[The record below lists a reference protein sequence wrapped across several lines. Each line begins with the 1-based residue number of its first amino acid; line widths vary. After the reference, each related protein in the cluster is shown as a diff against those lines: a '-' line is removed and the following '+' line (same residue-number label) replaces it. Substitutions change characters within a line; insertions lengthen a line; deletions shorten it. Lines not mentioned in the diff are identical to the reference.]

1 MGFAAFFYPF
11 RLFQFLA
18 QFKFFKQVRVF
29 INILYR
35 MTPGILV
42 YTVFVSILIV
52 SWAQGFFVIFS
63 TLIAGYD
70 SFPSAVFSMSQ
81 GLLPISIGFQKF
93 SDDN

>member
-1 MGFAAFFYPF
+1 MGISAFFYPF

-42 YTVFVSILIV
+42 YTVFISLLIV
-52 SWAQGFFVIFS
+52 SWA
-63 TLIAGYD
+63 
-70 SFPSAVFSMSQ
+70 
-81 GLLPISIGFQKF
+81 
-93 SDDN
+93 